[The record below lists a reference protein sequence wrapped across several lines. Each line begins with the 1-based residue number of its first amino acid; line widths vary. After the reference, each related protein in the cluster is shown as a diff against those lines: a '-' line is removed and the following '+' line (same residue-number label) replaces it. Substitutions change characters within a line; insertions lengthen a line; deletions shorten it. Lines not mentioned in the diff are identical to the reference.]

1 MTVAL
6 GQRRRSAQKF
16 VPPKL
21 MLTSMMDMF
30 TIILIFLLFSFSESP
45 EKIKLGEDL
54 QLPRSTAEAKYH
66 QALKII
72 LTKTELRVDDEVVAM
87 VHGQKVEGL
96 SSADFQSSTLYKRLK
111 HFRADAKDKKGDGTE
126 QPPHVLFLCDK
137 SHSFK
142 TINSVIKTSGL
153 AGYPNF
159 QFGVL
164 EAKNK

>member
-1 MTVAL
+1 MAL
-6 GQRRRSAQKF
+6 GRRRKSSRTF

-54 QLPRSTAEAKYH
+54 QLPRSTAEVKYQ

-72 LTKTELRVDDEVVAM
+72 LTKTELRINDEVMA
-87 VHGQKVEGL
+87 KVNHQEIEGL
-96 SSADFQSSTLYKRLK
+96 SSKDLQSSELYKRLK
-111 HFRADAKDKKGDGTE
+111 HFRAEAQAKENEKKDS
-126 QPPHVLFLCDK
+126 PHVLFLCDK

-142 TINSVIKTSGL
+142 TINSVIKTTGM

-164 EAKNK
+164 EEKKK

>member
-1 MTVAL
+1 
-6 GQRRRSAQKF
+6 
-16 VPPKL
+16 
-21 MLTSMMDMF
+21 MMDMF

-45 EKIKLGEDL
+45 EKITLGDDL
-54 QLPRSTAEAKYH
+54 QLPRSTAEAKYN

-72 LTKTELRVDDEVVAM
+72 LTKTELKVEDEVVAK
-87 VHGQKVEGL
+87 VNGQKVEGL
-96 SSADFQSSTLYKRLK
+96 SDADAKSSTLYKRLK
-111 HFRADAKDKKGDGTE
+111 HFRDKVKDKKENTPE

-164 EAKNK
+164 EEKNK

>member
-1 MTVAL
+1 MAL
-6 GQRRRSAQKF
+6 SRRRKSARTF

-30 TIILIFLLFSFSESP
+30 TIILIFLLFSFSDAP
-45 EKIKLGEDL
+45 EKISLGKDL
-54 QLPRSTAEAKYH
+54 QLPRSTAEAQYQ

-72 LTKTELRVDDEVVAM
+72 LTKTELRINDELMAK
-87 VHGQKVEGL
+87 VHDHEIEGL
-96 SSADFQSSTLYKRLK
+96 SRTDLQSSDLFKRLK
-111 HFRADAKDKKGDGTE
+111 QFRADLKATQSDEKG
-126 QPPHVLFLCDK
+126 PLHVLFLCDK

-164 EAKNK
+164 EEKK